1 MRGKYPVSAICRNL
15 DMAPSSYYYEPV
27 PATAVGDDQELRAA
41 IRRIAGKYPTYGSRR
56 IAWQLALAPYFI
68 TAGRHRVRKLM
79 AEMGLRIKR
88 RLRSTTNS
96 KHGLPLYPNL
106 VKGLTATR
114 PDQIW
119 VADITHIG
127 LPGAQA
133 YLAIVM
139 DIFTRQIR
147 GWRLSKTSGQ
157 TLTEG
162 ALNMAVRAHRR
173 VPEIHH
179 SDRGGQ
185 YAAKAYTQQLLAAGT
200 RISMTAAGKPSENG
214 YAERVIRTIKEEEV
228 YLSDYQSLEEAR
240 EQLGHFID
248 QVYAHERIHSA
259 LGYATPAEHEAGW
272 RENTPLGSGI
282 LCPVL

>member
-1 MRGKYPVSAICRNL
+1 MRGKYPVSALCRNL
-15 DMAPSSYYYEPV
+15 DLAPSSYYYEP
-27 PATAVGDDQELRAA
+27 AAAVGDDRELRAA

-157 TLTEG
+157 TLSLG

-185 YAAKAYTQQLLAAGT
+185 YAAKAYTQLLRSAGT

-240 EQLGHFID
+240 RQIGHFID